1 MRSEL
6 LQKLRDR
13 LTRARQ
19 RLEPLTDPG
28 RPVDYCSADAR
39 VARELTEVT
48 SIVEEILE
56 STR

>member
-1 MRSEL
+1 M
-6 LQKLRDR
+6 
-13 LTRARQ
+13 TTA
-19 RLEPLTDPG
+19 PTA
-28 RPVDYCSADAR
+28 YCSADAL